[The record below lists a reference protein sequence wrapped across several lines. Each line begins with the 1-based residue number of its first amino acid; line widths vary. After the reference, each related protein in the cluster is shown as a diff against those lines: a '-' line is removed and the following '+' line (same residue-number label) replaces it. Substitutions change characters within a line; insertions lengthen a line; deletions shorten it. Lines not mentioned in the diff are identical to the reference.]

1 MPTQTIQKQIKE
13 ALKEFENNLHENKL
27 VEEDKYSP
35 YFDTAHVRVQEL
47 LSMFSEH
54 LFTIATKS
62 AEEGQI
68 KSIPL
73 SVMDIAL
80 FESLKIN
87 QHFGRRLNYPELKKF
102 GSVSNWL
109 KYLKKTNSFSDEAF
123 RDFRE
128 EIKLLYELSKPKE
141 SNQ

>member
-62 AEEGQI
+62 AEESFNKGVDSGKI
-68 KSIPL
+68 KERKQLVKTISETVNMQLHEMSEDWDKLVFDMIKRSI
-73 SVMDIAL
+73 
-80 FESLKIN
+80 
-87 QHFGRRLNYPELKKF
+87 
-102 GSVSNWL
+102 
-109 KYLKKTNSFSDEAF
+109 
-123 RDFRE
+123 
-128 EIKLLYELSKPKE
+128 PKE